1 MKSARQLWTGWV
13 ISAIAVL
20 FLLFDGILHVL
31 KPQPVVDSFAQLG
44 FPLSLAVGLG
54 VLELVCTVLYVFPHT
69 AALGAILLTGYLGGA
84 TATQLRAGAEMFPLL
99 FPGIIGLLVW
109 GGLLLRDA
117 RLRALL
123 L

>member
-1 MKSARQLWTGWV
+1 VKSARQLWTGWV

-54 VLELVCTVLYVFPHT
+54 VLELVCTVLYVFPRT

>member
-1 MKSARQLWTGWV
+1 MNYRAT
-13 ISAIAVL
+13 AVL
-20 FLLFDGILHVL
+20 I
-31 KPQPVVDSFAQLG
+31 
-44 FPLSLAVGLG
+44 
-54 VLELVCTVLYVFPHT
+54 
-69 AALGAILLTGYLGGA
+69 GAILLTGYLGGA

-99 FPGIIGLLVW
+99 FPGIIGLLIW

>member
-1 MKSARQLWTGWV
+1 VKSARQLWTGWV

-31 KPQPVVDSFAQLG
+31 KPQPVVNSFAQLG

-54 VLELVCTVLYVFPHT
+54 VLELVCTVLYVFPRT

-99 FPGIIGLLVW
+99 FPGIIGLLIW

>member
-31 KPQPVVDSFAQLG
+31 KPQPVVNSFAQLG

-54 VLELVCTVLYVFPHT
+54 VLELVCTVLYVFPRT

-99 FPGIIGLLVW
+99 FPGIIGLLIW

>member
-1 MKSARQLWTGWV
+1 VKSARQLWTGWV

-54 VLELVCTVLYVFPHT
+54 VLELVCTVLYVFPRT

-99 FPGIIGLLVW
+99 FPGIIGLLIW